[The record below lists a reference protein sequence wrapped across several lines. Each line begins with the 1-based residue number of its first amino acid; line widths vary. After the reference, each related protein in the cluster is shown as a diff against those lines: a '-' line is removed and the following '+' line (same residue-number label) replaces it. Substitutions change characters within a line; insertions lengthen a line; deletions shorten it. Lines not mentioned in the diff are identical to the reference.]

1 MKTFFIIP
9 GFKQKVNDKSFV
21 WLKDFLTKKG
31 FRVVMVPVKWNRT
44 TLTDCAVLFE
54 DFFDENRGAE
64 NYVLGFSYGA
74 IIALMT
80 AEKLQPKKL
89 FLCSLSSDF
98 KEDVPSM
105 SDAIKRYIGKR
116 RVDDCLTRSGKDIAK
131 KLSIPTV
138 IFYGDKEG
146 IEYPQLKKR
155 CEETARL
162 SARTKIVIVKN
173 SPHDISFPS
182 YKKAICDYV

>member
-1 MKTFFIIP
+1 MKTFFVIP
-9 GFKQKVNDKSFV
+9 GFKQKTNDKNFV
-21 WLKDFLTKKG
+21 WLKKILVEKG
-31 FRVVMVPVKWNRT
+31 FRVIIVPVEWRRT
-44 TLTDCAVLFE
+44 TLTDCAFSFE
-54 DFFDENRGAE
+54 YFFNKNRSEE

-74 IIALMT
+74 VIALIT

-98 KEDVPSM
+98 KEDVSSM
-105 SDAIKRYIGKR
+105 SDVVKRYIGKR

-131 KLSIPTV
+131 KLSIPTI

-146 IEYPQLKKR
+146 IKYPQLKKR
-155 CEETARL
+155 CEETAHL
-162 SARTKIVIVKN
+162 SANTKIVVVKN

-182 YKKAICDYV
+182 YKKAICEHV